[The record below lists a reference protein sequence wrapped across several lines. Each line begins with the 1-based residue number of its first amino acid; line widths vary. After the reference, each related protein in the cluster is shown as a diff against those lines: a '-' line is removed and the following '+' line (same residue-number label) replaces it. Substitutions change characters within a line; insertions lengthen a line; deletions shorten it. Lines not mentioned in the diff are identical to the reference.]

1 MSRISNG
8 LTAVIKGI
16 FVVVIGYLYLLSIYS
31 TSYVTTS
38 YNDSLEYVYYVRDNT
53 LQQVIVLVIT
63 VAAAVVLCQC
73 RGLYEKRRAA
83 KAGAAAVRLLGVII
97 LAALFALLLGWI
109 RATLLFPS
117 ADPHDVYFAAVSLVR
132 GDYTQLQKG
141 GYIYIYPNQKGLM
154 LFEAVI
160 YAVVGD
166 PTFGVMMGLNA
177 VSLLILYVLFQ
188 KITVLLCGKR
198 KSLVPYVA
206 FLAVVLWLPLSF
218 YVDFVYGNLIGLML
232 SVLGFWLFLR
242 YLKDYRFRY
251 AAGGALSLAVAVQ
264 IKNNYLIAFLA
275 VIVFLLLE
283 AVRARNWKPLLA
295 IAVSAALCAAA
306 GTAVN
311 TCVSYISDTQI
322 NSGVPQEA
330 WIAMG
335 LQENTE
341 RANGWYNAY
350 NILTYI
356 NYDYDTDLTRTAC
369 IENIKNSLNYMKE
382 HPDYT
387 LRFWGTKIASQWND
401 PTFQCFWYYKNKFS
415 YGANIEWASTVFS
428 DNKWLVELLNLFQSQ
443 ILGGTLLYML
453 CNWKKISLPQLLL
466 PICFLGGF
474 FFHLMW
480 EAKAQYMFS
489 YFVLLIPYAVLG
501 FYSLAAEIT
510 AIFRDSGET
519 RHRRKAVCVI
529 AIMAALICVGAIPT
543 TFAENTWQ
551 IEQNSELYDTG
562 QWE

>member
-1 MSRISNG
+1 
-8 LTAVIKGI
+8 
-16 FVVVIGYLYLLSIYS
+16 
-31 TSYVTTS
+31 VTTS
-38 YNDSLEYVYYVRDNT
+38 YNESQEYVYYVRDNT
-53 LQQVIVLVIT
+53 LLQVLVLVIT

-73 RGLYEKRRAA
+73 RGRYEKRPAA
-83 KAGAAAVRLLGVII
+83 KAGGAAVFLLRFII
-97 LAALFALLLGWI
+97 LAVLLVLLFGWI
-109 RATLLFPS
+109 RATVISPG
-117 ADPHDVYFAAVSLVR
+117 ADQHDVYFAAKSLVW

-154 LFEAVI
+154 LLEAVI
-160 YAVVGD
+160 YAAVGD
-166 PTFGVMMGLNA
+166 RTVKVMMALNA
-177 VSLLILYVLFQ
+177 ASVVILYVLFQ
-188 KITVLLCGKR
+188 KITVLLCGKQ
-198 KSLVPYVA
+198 KSLVPYVS

-232 SVLGFWLFLR
+232 SVLGFWLFLH
-242 YLKDYRFRY
+242 YLKGYRFWY
-251 AAGGALSLAVAVQ
+251 AAGGAFCLAAAVQ
-264 IKNNYLIAFLA
+264 IKNNYLIALLA
-275 VIVFLLLE
+275 VIVLLLLE

-295 IAVSAALCAAA
+295 IAVSAALYAAA

-322 NSGVPQEA
+322 NSGIPQEA

-350 NILTYI
+350 NITTYSI
-356 NYDYDTDLTRTAC
+356 YDYDTDMTRTAC
-369 IENIKNSLNYMKE
+369 RESIKNSLNYMKE

-401 PTFQCFWYYKNKFS
+401 PTFQCFWYYKNKRAD
-415 YGANIEWASTVFS
+415 GVNIEWARTVFS

-443 ILGGTLLYML
+443 ILGGVLLYML
-453 CNWKKISLPQLLL
+453 CNWKKVALPQLLL

-501 FYSLAAEIT
+501 FYSLAVEIT
-510 AIFRDSGET
+510 AALRVSREA
-519 RHRRKAVCVI
+519 RHRRKTVCVI
-529 AIMAALICVGAIPT
+529 AIIVALICVGAIPT

>member
-1 MSRISNG
+1 MSRISYG

-16 FVVVIGYLYLLSIYS
+16 FVAVIGYLYLLSIYS

-38 YNDSLEYVYYVRDNT
+38 YNESQEYVYYVRDNT
-53 LQQVIVLVIT
+53 LLQVLVLVIT

-73 RGLYEKRRAA
+73 RGRYEKRPAA
-83 KAGAAAVRLLGVII
+83 KAGGAAVFLLRFII
-97 LAALFALLLGWI
+97 LAVLLVLLFGWI
-109 RATLLFPS
+109 RATVISPG
-117 ADPHDVYFAAVSLVR
+117 ADQHDVYFAAKSLVW

-154 LFEAVI
+154 LLEAVI
-160 YAVVGD
+160 YAAVGD
-166 PTFGVMMGLNA
+166 RTVKVMMALNA
-177 VSLLILYVLFQ
+177 ASVVILYVLFQ
-188 KITVLLCGKR
+188 KITVLLCGKQ
-198 KSLVPYVA
+198 KSLVPYVS

-232 SVLGFWLFLR
+232 SVLGFWLFLH
-242 YLKDYRFRY
+242 YLKGYRFWY
-251 AAGGALSLAVAVQ
+251 AAGGAFCLAAAVQ
-264 IKNNYLIAFLA
+264 IKNNYLIALLA
-275 VIVFLLLE
+275 VIVLLLLE

-295 IAVSAALCAAA
+295 IAVSAALYAAA

-322 NSGVPQEA
+322 NSGIPQEA

-350 NILTYI
+350 NITTYSI
-356 NYDYDTDLTRTAC
+356 YDYDTDMTRTAC
-369 IENIKNSLNYMKE
+369 RESIKNSLNYMKE

-401 PTFQCFWYYKNKFS
+401 PTFQCFWYYKNKRAD
-415 YGANIEWASTVFS
+415 GVNIEWARTVFS

-443 ILGGTLLYML
+443 ILGGVLLYML
-453 CNWKKISLPQLLL
+453 CNWKKVALPQLLL

-501 FYSLAAEIT
+501 FYSLAVEIT
-510 AIFRDSGET
+510 AALRVSREA
-519 RHRRKAVCVI
+519 RHRRKTVCVI
-529 AIMAALICVGAIPT
+529 AIIVALICVGAIPT